1 MLIIALF
8 KVGILIAKMYRRKML
23 RNAVTGNVR
32 LRVRNQVQS
41 KLNCQEREKQD
52 YILAIVIR
60 IKRDWSKFSWII
72 KKLQLPRK

>member
-8 KVGILIAKMYRRKML
+8 KVGILIAKMYRRKTL